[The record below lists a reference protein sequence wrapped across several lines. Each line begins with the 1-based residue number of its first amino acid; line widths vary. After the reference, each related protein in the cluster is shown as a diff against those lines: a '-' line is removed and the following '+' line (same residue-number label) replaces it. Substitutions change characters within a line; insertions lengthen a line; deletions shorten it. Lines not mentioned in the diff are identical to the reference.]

1 MQAHSDHSDE
11 PGACEVE
18 GRLRIL
24 QKESWCFLE
33 EALVLQSGVSCQ
45 PVSLTFHQVLLSP
58 DCLAGPDFC
67 LPPTGWTMHPRG
79 Y

>member
-45 PVSLTFHQVLLSP
+45 PVSLTFPSGSP
-58 DCLAGPDFC
+58 EPR
-67 LPPTGWTMHPRG
+67 LPCRT
-79 Y
+79 